1 MAAVVPVAVVMPASV
16 HVFPHYGAPQRG
28 VDADAAGTERPAR
41 GRPAPPGRGL
51 PAHGTRHRHRGRGAR
66 PRGAPAA
73 PHALLG
79 SEGLHDDSRRL
90 RPPGAHASPLHRP
103 ALRRHSRGTDVC
115 AQRARDR
122 GRRHR
127 GALHTRRRSATCAR
141 GDRGRGAADG
151 GLLVHN
157 DRALLV
163 PAPHR
168 SPRVDRQ
175 RPRAHRPSPRGRRL
189 RPAGSARGI
198 DHMTALLLASLGGYG
213 TFLLYTALVLH
224 WRGLG
229 VGPPTPK
236 RVRRRRTPQEW
247 LAQAGLDDVRP
258 REFVSV
264 VAAMFT
270 VGAALTFALSGGVL
284 PALAVGLFVASFPI
298 ASFRARRAH
307 RREEA
312 RQAWPAMIEEIRLL
326 TGSLGRPVPQA
337 LLEVGLRG
345 PPELRPAFADAQR
358 EWLLSTDFERAVA
371 VLKAQLAD
379 ATADA
384 ACETL
389 LVAHE

>member
-1 MAAVVPVAVVMPASV
+1 
-16 HVFPHYGAPQRG
+16 
-28 VDADAAGTERPAR
+28 
-41 GRPAPPGRGL
+41 
-51 PAHGTRHRHRGRGAR
+51 
-66 PRGAPAA
+66 
-73 PHALLG
+73 
-79 SEGLHDDSRRL
+79 
-90 RPPGAHASPLHRP
+90 
-103 ALRRHSRGTDVC
+103 
-115 AQRARDR
+115 
-122 GRRHR
+122 
-127 GALHTRRRSATCAR
+127 
-141 GDRGRGAADG
+141 
-151 GLLVHN
+151 
-157 DRALLV
+157 
-163 PAPHR
+163 
-168 SPRVDRQ
+168 
-175 RPRAHRPSPRGRRL
+175 
-189 RPAGSARGI
+189 
-198 DHMTALLLASLGGYG
+198 MTALLLASLGGYG

-229 VGPPTPK
+229 VGPPTPT

-247 LAQAGLDDVRP
+247 LAQAGLHDVRP

-284 PALAVGLFVASFPI
+284 PALAVGLFVASVPI
-298 ASFRARRAH
+298 ASFRTRRAR

-389 LVAHE
+389 LAAHEVGGTELDRRLAALAEDRTADVQGRKDARARQAGVRFARRFTLLVPLGMALAGLAIGNGRAAYETAAGQLVAVAGVAMVVGCWLWAGRIMRLPEELRVFHE